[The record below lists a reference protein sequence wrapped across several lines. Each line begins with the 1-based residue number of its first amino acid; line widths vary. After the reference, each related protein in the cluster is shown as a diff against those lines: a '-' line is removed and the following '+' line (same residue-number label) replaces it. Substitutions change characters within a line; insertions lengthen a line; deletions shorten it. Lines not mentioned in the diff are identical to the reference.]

1 MDFFVALSAVMAFCT
16 ALSAVLQK
24 KGQRLETVVAGLA
37 MTTIIMMV
45 TMVVTLVIG
54 HDGYRAWSV
63 ASAFAWLT
71 LTLAVWRSYAIK
83 SGAGRVFAQM
93 RDE

>member
-24 KGQRLETVVAGLA
+24 KGKIFETVVAALLMVTA
-37 MTTIIMMV
+37 IMTV

-54 HDGYRAWSV
+54 HDGYKAWSV
-63 ASAFAWLT
+63 ASAVAKCAFHA
-71 LTLAVWRSYAIK
+71 
-83 SGAGRVFAQM
+83 SGLRAPCSAGVRLL
-93 RDE
+93 

>member
-16 ALSAVLQK
+16 ALSTVLQK
-24 KGQRLETVVAGLA
+24 KGKIFETVVAALV
-37 MTTIIMMV
+37 TVTIIMMV

-54 HDGYRAWSV
+54 HDGYKAWSV

-71 LTLAVWRSYAIK
+71 LTLVVWRSYAIK
-83 SGAGRVFAQM
+83 SGAQHVFAQM

>member
-24 KGQRLETVVAGLA
+24 KGKIFETIVAALLMVTA
-37 MTTIIMMV
+37 IMTV
-45 TMVVTLVIG
+45 TMVVTLLIG
-54 HDGYRAWSV
+54 QSGYKAWSV
-63 ASAFAWLT
+63 VAAFAWLT
-71 LTLAVWRSYAIK
+71 LTLVVWRSYAIK
-83 SGAGRVFAQM
+83 SGAQHVFAQM